1 MLCARCQ
8 SENKEGRKFCAS
20 CGAALARPCEECG
33 YANDASDRFCG
44 GCGRALGRGEPAVAE
59 IHPGGEGDR
68 RPVAVMFCDIVGYTG
83 LSSKLDPEEVHA
95 LLERFFAVVD
105 AAVDRYGG

>member
-1 MLCARCQ
+1 
-8 SENKEGRKFCAS
+8 
-20 CGAALARPCEECG
+20 
-33 YANDASDRFCG
+33 
-44 GCGRALGRGEPAVAE
+44 
-59 IHPGGEGDR
+59 
-68 RPVAVMFCDIVGYTG
+68 MFCDIVGYTG